1 MHRDLFLDSIQ
12 KHMKDQC
19 IPRRCSTN
27 LRMKRS
33 NRSYTTPITKTP
45 PLESLMTR
53 LSHQITRNSI
63 LTTTKC
69 GQTYLPLLDLRSM
82 KVHSFQMSAATMVQ
96 VKNLTSA
103 IVTWIPFTR
112 DQNHNL
118 LELARHSSMLISSRA
133 LSVQYP
139 NRESPKLPR
148 PGLLSNCL
156 TSPQLDNGLGR
167 PKLSHFTAGVLASS
181 LATRRWCLHGGHN
194 SGVSTDQCSNS
205 MN

>member
-33 NRSYTTPITKTP
+33 NRPYATLITKTP
-45 PLESLMTR
+45 PLESLMTC

-69 GQTYLPLLDLRSM
+69 GQIYLPLLDLRSM
-82 KVHSFQMSAATMVQ
+82 MVHSFQMSATTMVQ
-96 VKNLTSA
+96 VENLISA
-103 IVTWIPFTR
+103 IVKWIPFTR
-112 DQNHNL
+112 DQNY
-118 LELARHSSMLISSRA
+118 LELARHLSTLISSRA
-133 LSVQYP
+133 LSIQYP

-148 PGLLSNCL
+148 PGFLSNSL

-181 LATRRWCLHGGHN
+181 SATRR
-194 SGVSTDQCSNS
+194 
-205 MN
+205 